1 MKKFSVIAFV
11 ATLLAVVSCTSYK
24 NVPYLQN
31 SDEVDLSRATQL
43 YDAKIMPKDVL
54 TIVVNCPEDPQAASM
69 FNLLVNS
76 RGTVNSTSSNV
87 LSNQSTLLQYIVEND
102 GSINFPVLGKLQV
115 VGLTKKQLEE
125 DIAKRLTGTYLRTA
139 PIVNVTMANYK
150 FSVLGEVTSPGVYSC
165 INGKINVLEALAM
178 AKDLTIYGR
187 RDSIKIIRE
196 DAAGKKEIG
205 LVNLNDANVINSP
218 YYQIQQND
226 VILVTP
232 NKTKAK
238 NSGIGQETSLWF
250 SATSILVSLAGLLYN
265 VLK

>member
-1 MKKFSVIAFV
+1 MKKFSVIAFI
-11 ATLLAVVSCTSYK
+11 ATLVAVVSCTSYK

-31 SDEVDLSRATQL
+31 SNEVDLSRATQL

-54 TIVVNCPEDPQAASM
+54 TIVVNCPEDPQAASV
-69 FNLLVNS
+69 FNLLVQA
-76 RGTVNSTSSNV
+76 RGTVSSTTNTLSS
-87 LSNQSTLLQYIVEND
+87 QMTLMPYVVEND
-102 GSINFPVLGKLQV
+102 GNINFPVLGKLHV
-115 VGLTKKQLEE
+115 VGMTKQQLEA

-139 PIVNVTMANYK
+139 PVVNVTMANYK
-150 FSVLGEVTSPGVYSC
+150 YTVIGEVSAPGVYTST
-165 INGKINVLEALAM
+165 NGKVNVLEAIAM

-196 DAAGKKEIG
+196 DASGKKEIG
-205 LVNLNDANVINSP
+205 VVNLNDANIINSP

-238 NSGIGQETSLWF
+238 NSGIGHETSLWF
-250 SATSILVSLAGLLYN
+250 SATSILLSLAGFLYN